1 MSRADKS
8 FRHFDASAFAGE
20 TARLHAAGGDA
31 SYAGRQHY
39 KETGALHAL
48 VDPAGYDLVRKS
60 WPRYDELPS
69 GKFKLGVGI
78 PMLVENLF
86 DTTGSMAGNIKLT
99 FKSLPKQFD
108 LLAAGANPL
117 LGRYDT
123 QIMNAIFGDVRDKF
137 VLARTQAEMDVRIAE
152 QLVLMIA
159 EGQGGDEPE
168 DPEYGLFGAAFL
180 TDPFIIRYGL
190 LPYHFMIT
198 DATSHGRV
206 DRQNL
211 IRVFGETVFE
221 RCSDNGFPIDPQD
234 FPMKTDEIVKALK
247 KRAHAFAIMV
257 GEGSAKYWKGY
268 YGDERVVVIATTE
281 HIAYVEAAIIGL
293 TEGVLDLQSV
303 VGFLT
308 ETGCSATVA
317 REIQRAVA
325 HIPLGAQTLFPN
337 FDKIPGKGA
346 VFANKH
352 DLWPVAEE
360 ESEPETAA
368 GGTWL

>member
-8 FRHFDASAFAGE
+8 FRHFDRSAFAGE
-20 TARLHAAGGDA
+20 DAKLRAAGGDA
-31 SYAGRQHY
+31 SYAGKQY
-39 KETGALHAL
+39 LKEMGVLHAL
-48 VDPAGYDLVRKS
+48 VDPAGYDLIRKS

-69 GKFKLGVGI
+69 GKFRLGVGI

-86 DTTGSMAGNIKLT
+86 DTTGSMAGNVKLM
-99 FKSLPKQFD
+99 FNSLPKQYD
-108 LLAAGANPL
+108 LLAAGTNPL

-123 QIMNAIFGDVRDKF
+123 QIMNAIFGDVQDKF

-159 EGQGGDEPE
+159 EAGGGDSPE

-190 LPYHFMIT
+190 LPYHFMTT

-206 DRQNL
+206 DSRNL
-211 IRVFGETVFE
+211 IRVFGTSVFG
-221 RCSDNGFPIDPQD
+221 RCSDNGFPIDSHA
-234 FPMKTDEIVKALK
+234 FPMNTDEIVNALK
-247 KRAHAFAIMV
+247 KRAHAFAIML
-257 GEGSAKYWKGY
+257 GRESAGYWRRY
-268 YGDERVVVIATTE
+268 YGDERVVVIDTTE

-308 ETGCSATVA
+308 ETGCSETVA

-325 HIPLGAQTLFPN
+325 HIPIGAQTLFPN

-360 ESEPETAA
+360 EGEPEATA

>member
-8 FRHFDASAFAGE
+8 FRHFDRSAYAGE
-20 TARLHAAGGDA
+20 SAKVAAAGGDA
-31 SYAGRQHY
+31 SHAGRQHY
-39 KETGALHAL
+39 EATGALHAL

-60 WPRYDELPS
+60 WPRYDELVN
-69 GKFKLGVGI
+69 GKFRLGVGV

-86 DTTGSMAGNIKLT
+86 DTTGSMASNIRLI
-99 FKSLPKQFD
+99 FDSLPKQYD
-108 LLAAGANPL
+108 LLTAGANPL
-117 LGRYDT
+117 LGRYDV
-123 QIMNAIFGDVRDKF
+123 QIMNAMFGDVEDKF

-159 EGQGGDEPE
+159 EGKGGDEPE

-180 TDPFIIRYGL
+180 TDPFINRYGL
-190 LPYHFMIT
+190 LPYHFMTT

-206 DRQNL
+206 DKRHL

-221 RCSDNGFPIDPQD
+221 RCSDNGFPMDQRD
-234 FPMKTDEIVKALK
+234 FPSGTDEIMSVLK

-257 GEGSAKYWKGY
+257 GRDSVNYWRRY
-268 YGDERVVVIATTE
+268 YGDEHVVVIDTTK

-360 ESEPETAA
+360 GSEPEAAA